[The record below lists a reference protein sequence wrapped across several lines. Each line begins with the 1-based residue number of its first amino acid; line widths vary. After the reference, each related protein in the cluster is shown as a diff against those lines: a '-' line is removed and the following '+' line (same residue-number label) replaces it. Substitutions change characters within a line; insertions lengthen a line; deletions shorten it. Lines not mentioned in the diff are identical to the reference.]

1 MLYVIILVISD
12 AVTILLA
19 FWLAYY
25 FRFQLFVDYFDSK
38 AMISL
43 EHYRFLFYSMP
54 FLWLGIFAVSRS
66 FPFDSKQTEPK

>member
-1 MLYVIILVISD
+1 
-12 AVTILLA
+12 
-19 FWLAYY
+19 
-25 FRFQLFVDYFDSK
+25 
-38 AMISL
+38 MISL